1 MTPERQLEIAQR
13 EIRYL
18 RDENG
23 VLEKEN
29 DTLHHEIYRV
39 HDSYIKDGVWR
50 WQGDEGDHLESLTC
64 NILITP
70 SQMRGV
76 LAMPSP
82 ERDAGTAREGIEDLL
97 IGEGLPEADWV
108 NVRITEAYRRG
119 LANSK
124 LGVHLSHCNFGENA
138 GVCKYGESD
147 CPALADSWAWLGEAL
162 QNRSTPLPAT
172 REPAAAPGIVERMQR
187 AHNDTFS
194 FALVTPGSTLNPD
207 LAFKAMNAALTVA
220 QKERDDQW
228 EASIKTQYYSAE
240 CGNLGFPAYIQAI
253 KDRLLAPAAQM
264 DPRVS
269 RIKTSHVFPPIP
281 IRDFDW
287 VAWIDGEEEG
297 WRGHGKTE
305 QDAIN
310 ELNSQLAEHDEEN
323 THEKL

>member
-162 QNRSTPLPAT
+162 QNRSTPPPAT
-172 REPAAAPGIVERMQR
+172 QEPVAVPGIVERDDAWER
-187 AHNDTFS
+187 EIRS
-194 FALVTPGSTLNPD
+194 ALPH
-207 LAFKAMNAALTVA
+207 
-220 QKERDDQW
+220 W
-228 EASIKTQYYSAE
+228 EAKALNALIHILRKQVA
-240 CGNLGFPAYIQAI
+240 
-253 KDRLLAPAAQM
+253 APAPAVDRVTIENRYADGKPDTWIVM
-264 DPRVS
+264 LDGRYEYGGSGAMGIPRKVAERYAAGLRLELDAS
-269 RIKTSHVFPPIP
+269 RK
-281 IRDFDW
+281 
-287 VAWIDGEEEG
+287 G
-297 WRGHGKTE
+297 
-305 QDAIN
+305 Q
-310 ELNSQLAEHDEEN
+310 Q
-323 THEKL
+323 